1 MFRFASV
8 TLMIVRIVLCSLR
21 RERGHVVLIGM
32 SGGELQHRVDGQPR
46 QIDVRG
52 ERVFVCQRR
61 GLNRREMSEWRGQA
75 VRELQQWVQAER
87 GQ

>member
-8 TLMIVRIVLCSLR
+8 TLTIVRIVLYRLC
-21 RERGHVVLIGM
+21 RERSQVVLIGM

-52 ERVFVCQRR
+52 ECVFVRQRR
-61 GLNRREMSEWRGQA
+61 GLNRRELSE
-75 VRELQQWVQAER
+75 
-87 GQ
+87 